1 MALQRSGVRSPS
13 APLFT
18 PHMLSEQQR
27 KAETARVKVEA
38 RALELGVVYN
48 RPSVEGLRYD
58 CILDIEG
65 KLYRAQIKY
74 CDCKSV
80 TAAGALQRRL
90 RSQVGQGAARCYTA
104 EEVDALLVYL
114 PCVDRICFFPQEV
127 FCGKS
132 GLSIRLEPTRNG
144 QSKGCVLAE
153 KFFW

>member
-1 MALQRSGVRSPS
+1 
-13 APLFT
+13 
-18 PHMLSEQQR
+18 MLSEQQR

-38 RALELGVVYN
+38 RALELGVICS
-48 RPSVEGLRYD
+48 RPVVEGSRYD
-58 CILDIEG
+58 LVLDIAG

-74 CDCKSV
+74 SNR
-80 TAAGALQRRL
+80 APSHSSGAIHVSL
-90 RSQVGQGAARCYTA
+90 RSTAGQGAARCYA
-104 EEVDALLVYL
+104 ADEVDALLVYL

-144 QSKGCVLAE
+144 QSRGCVPAE

>member
-1 MALQRSGVRSPS
+1 
-13 APLFT
+13 
-18 PHMLSEQQR
+18 MLSEQQR

-38 RALELGVVYN
+38 RALELGIVYS

-65 KLYRAQIKY
+65 KLYRSQIKY

-80 TAAGALQRRL
+80 TAAGALQLRL
-90 RSQVGQGAARCYTA
+90 RSQAGQGAARCYTA
-104 EEVDALLVYL
+104 DEVDALLVYL

-132 GLSIRLEPTRNG
+132 GLNIRLEPTRNG
-144 QSKGCVLAE
+144 QSKGCVPAE
-153 KFFW
+153 EFYW